1 MGRKTF
7 SHACSPIGNPPLI
20 STSITRRPSLRGQ
33 LGDRLISTLPC
44 SALHPL
50 YFLLQPFSVVVANS
64 VIY

>member
-7 SHACSPIGNPPLI
+7 FHACSPIGNPPLI

-44 SALHPL
+44 CSLHPL
-50 YFLLQPFSVVVANS
+50 YFLLQPFPVVVENS